1 MEIIVDGYNVI
12 AFDQGLEG
20 NLERKRTWLVQQL
33 SHYKDRKGFVITVV
47 FDAWNTRFIEEV
59 TETRNG
65 VRVLYSRQGE
75 KADEVI
81 VRITRAK
88 GSSCVVITS
97 DREVR
102 RAVEKFGAIVV
113 DTAEFVDILH
123 KMETWDR
130 VDMVDQSET
139 VATRE
144 GNPRRL
150 SKTERK
156 RRETIRKLWI

>member
-12 AFDQGLEG
+12 AFDQGLSG
-20 NLERKRTWLVQQL
+20 DLERKRNWLLQQL
-33 SHYKDRKGFVITVV
+33 SHYRERKGFSITVV
-47 FDAWNTRFIEEV
+47 FDAWKSRSIEEV
-59 TETRNG
+59 AETRHG

-88 GSSCVVITS
+88 GSSCVIVTS

-102 RAVEKFGAIVV
+102 RAVEKFGA
-113 DTAEFVDILH
+113 TAIYATEFVDILRSV
-123 KMETWDR
+123 ENLG
-130 VDMVDQSET
+130 VADMADSIESGGT
-139 VATRE
+139 KK

-156 RRETIRKLWI
+156 RLEMIRKLWP